1 MIHFFHFEMNLQVN
15 NNEIEDWVTVE
26 SLVANKKLQTVYLE
40 KNPVSKDSNYRR
52 KIKLLLPWL
61 VQLDATLCR

>member
-1 MIHFFHFEMNLQVN
+1 MILWFHFEMNLQVN

>member
-1 MIHFFHFEMNLQVN
+1 MIHWFHFEINLQVN
-15 NNEIEDWVTVE
+15 NNEIEDWITVE